1 MGLQVESDLT
11 PMGQYGLDWCVGFR
25 PKSGL
30 KFVPRAFVLGSA
42 ATWPLHF
49 LWPSITSW
57 GPSQTGGA
65 HFRPLRTSRLLIPI
79 GRAPPVAKPRTKEG
93 RTPSTVEG
101 KGGDR
106 FQATTASSW
115 QPWALCLLTWLPFLP
130 KPHLPPTS
138 FCSTNTHLLSC
149 DPVHKAVPA
158 PARTG
163 LRLPWALVFVCPPPC
178 QAEDTQK
185 YLLGP
190 DGRLANA
197 GVIIQPASCWLFP
210 SNTVLSQNSLTMKNH
225 IRYFTPGVLRS
236 PCDHV

>member
-101 KGGDR
+101 KGGDC

-138 FCSTNTHLLSC
+138 FCST
-149 DPVHKAVPA
+149 HKSAQLRPCPQSRPCPRTNWAQA
-158 PARTG
+158 PLGARF
-163 LRLPWALVFVCPPPC
+163 RLPSSVPGRGHSEILV
-178 QAEDTQK
+178 
-185 YLLGP
+185 GP
-190 DGRLANA
+190 GW
-197 GVIIQPASCWLFP
+197 ST
-210 SNTVLSQNSLTMKNH
+210 S
-225 IRYFTPGVLRS
+225 
-236 PCDHV
+236 